1 MGFLSRTPNL
11 REGTGIGELVGRLS
25 KMEGLWVIGRGSC
38 LPCLVHPL
46 DIQRK
51 SSGTGME
58 RQLETTLKQEDQRI

>member
-1 MGFLSRTPNL
+1 
-11 REGTGIGELVGRLS
+11 
-25 KMEGLWVIGRGSC
+25 MEGLGVIGRGSC

-58 RQLETTLKQEDQRI
+58 RQLETTLKQEDQRILKDVPV